1 MERAS
6 DRRRQQLRLMMML
19 LTKNLEVRAEK
30 ELV

>member
-6 DRRRQQLRLMMML
+6 DRRRQQLRLLMML